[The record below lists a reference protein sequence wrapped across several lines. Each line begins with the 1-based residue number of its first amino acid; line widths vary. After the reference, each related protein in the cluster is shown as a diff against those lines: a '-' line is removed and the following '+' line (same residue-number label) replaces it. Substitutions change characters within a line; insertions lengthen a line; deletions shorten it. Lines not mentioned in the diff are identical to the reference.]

1 MDYHEASGAAFVVW
15 GLLHVVVG
23 AIAFAV
29 FLGDGAA
36 GLLPFVDLDPA
47 ATDQAVR
54 TSHLVIQ
61 FYQAL
66 LLIGLTVTVL
76 GWTLSRR
83 GDPIG
88 LGLNAVLVLG
98 IDSFFLWFEV
108 VPGHRPVAVGVLSVG
123 LFVVGVGAGWLGL
136 RQDAS
141 GDPGEPTGE
150 PAG

>member
-1 MDYHEASGAAFVVW
+1 MDYHRASGAAFVVW

-23 AIAFAV
+23 AVAFAV
-29 FLGDGAA
+29 FLGGGAA
-36 GLLPFVDLDPA
+36 GMLSFVDLDPA
-47 ATDQAVR
+47 ATEQAAR

-88 LGLNAVLVLG
+88 LGLNGLLVLG

-108 VPGHRPVAVGVLSVG
+108 IPGHRPVAVGVLSVA
-123 LFVVGVGAGWLGL
+123 LFVVGAGAGWLGL
-136 RQDAS
+136 RRDPRGHRRART
-141 GDPGEPTGE
+141 GDT
-150 PAG
+150 AG